1 MEFFFFLNFFLVKC
15 DFLVIKNLGCV
26 KQSSLFFV
34 VNDATLRALNG
45 GILFKNKYIILI
57 EMLRMFVVVKKG
69 Y

>member
-1 MEFFFFLNFFLVKC
+1 M
-15 DFLVIKNLGCV
+15 IKNLGCV
-26 KQSSLFFV
+26 KQPSLFFV

-57 EMLRMFVVVKKG
+57 AMLRMFVGVKKG